1 MLLNSHI
8 NKIVTI
14 KEFHC
19 KIDSELKYYSN
30 KMGKIK
36 GSKTLQSNLTIY
48 LIEFTNHNRIWAR
61 RDELE
66 FS

>member
-1 MLLNSHI
+1 MLPNSHI

-30 KMGKIK
+30 RTGKIK
-36 GSKTLQSNLTIY
+36 GVKVLQNNITIY
-48 LIEFTNHNRIWAR
+48 LIEFINHNRIWAR
-61 RDELE
+61 REEIE
-66 FS
+66 FL